1 MFKLL
6 FFCFIAAAALAIA
19 YLAARAAY
27 KVLKIKLDA
36 YFEFRGTHV
45 VVCPETRKYVAVEV
59 DAAHAAVTANDE
71 VAELRLRSCT
81 RWPERQD
88 CDQDCVYQIANA
100 PEDCA
105 VRTMLAHFYEG
116 RPCAL
121 CHKPIGELRWDAHK
135 PALLR
140 PADRRTFECRDLP
153 AEDLPFALGTYL
165 PVCWDCHIAESFRR
179 EHPELV
185 TVRDSKAAA
194 CGHVSLTT

>member
-6 FFCFIAAAALAIA
+6 LFCFIAAAALAIA

-59 DAAHAAVTANDE
+59 DAAHAAATATKAE
-71 VAELRLRSCT
+71 TELRLNSCT
-81 RWPERQD
+81 RWPGRAD

-105 VRTMLAHFYEG
+105 VRTMLADFYEG
-116 RPCAL
+116 RSCVL
-121 CHKPIGELRWDAHK
+121 CSKRLAGPRWDEHK

-140 PADRRTFECRDLP
+140 AYDRRTFECRELP
-153 AEDLPFALGTYL
+153 PEALPVVLDAYL
-165 PVCWDCHIAESFRR
+165 PVCWDCHVAESFRR
-179 EHPELV
+179 EHPDLV
-185 TVRDSKAAA
+185 TDRDSKAEAR
-194 CGHVSLTT
+194 V